1 MMNCIVEL
9 QIIHYIVVVSNY
21 NITWA
26 EDDVPRRCRKEELV
40 RLNEGL
46 HA

>member
-1 MMNCIVEL
+1 MNCIFVVL
-9 QIIHYIVVVSNY
+9 HIIHYIVVVSNY
-21 NITWA
+21 KITWA
-26 EDDVPRRCRKEELV
+26 QDDSLRCYSHGELV